1 MLGGG
6 RGGYPYVLC
15 FRCVHDTHSAGV
27 GGGGL
32 LILRRALNI
41 IEDFSD
47 GIHC

>member
-1 MLGGG
+1 MGSGE
-6 RGGYPYVLC
+6 RGYPYVLC
-15 FRCVHDTHSAGV
+15 FRCVHGTHSA

-32 LILRRALNI
+32 LILRRGLNI

>member
-1 MLGGG
+1 MCSASVVYMVHTR
-6 RGGYPYVLC
+6 RG
-15 FRCVHDTHSAGV
+15 

-32 LILRRALNI
+32 LILRRGLNI